1 MQTLQSTDRGAE
13 PTAPMRRKW
22 LVLVFIVIAQL
33 MVILDGTIVT
43 IAMPAAQVDLQFGDE
58 DRQWIVTAYSLAFG
72 SLLLLGG
79 RIADL
84 VGQKR
89 AFIIGLAGFALASV
103 LGGIA
108 PSFGFLVGARALQ
121 GVFGALLA
129 PAALSLIS
137 MIFTDGRERAKAFG
151 IFGAVGASGG
161 AIGMLLG
168 GVLTEYMS
176 WRWCLFV
183 NVMFAVVALVGA
195 ASLLPRIVVTARPRL
210 DVLGAIT
217 VTVGLVGI
225 VYGFAR
231 AETEGWSDALTL
243 ASLLVGVA
251 LVALFVLVERR
262 AAHPLLPLRVVLDR
276 DRGGALLALVLAN
289 IGLFGLFLFL
299 TYYLQST
306 LGFSA
311 LMTGV
316 AFLPFPLA
324 VIISANFVGGMLLPR
339 VGPRVMLTVGALIA
353 AAGLLILQGLSVD
366 GSYLAV
372 VLPALAVMGFGMG
385 LIFTAAI
392 STSTLGVEPGDV
404 GVASAAVNMV
414 QQVGGSIGTALM
426 STIYGGAVA
435 QYLAGRDQTK
445 GATDAAAVHGY
456 HVIFAV
462 SAVAL
467 VAVALV
473 CGLLVRRARDQ
484 ITPAPEQADAPVVVH

>member
-1 MQTLQSTDRGAE
+1 
-13 PTAPMRRKW
+13 MRRKW
-22 LVLVFIVIAQL
+22 LALAFIVVAQL
-33 MVILDGTIVT
+33 MVILDGTIVNV
-43 IAMPAAQVDLQFGDE
+43 AMPAAQVDLQFGDE

-89 AFIIGLAGFALASV
+89 AFVIGLAGFALASA
-103 LGGIA
+103 LGGMA
-108 PSFGFLVGARALQ
+108 PSFGLLVAARALQ

-137 MIFTDGRERAKAFG
+137 TTFTDGKERAKAFG

-168 GVLTEYMS
+168 GVLTEYLS

-183 NVMFAVVALVGA
+183 NVAFALAALVGA
-195 ASLLPRIVVTARPRL
+195 ASLLPRTARTARPRL
-210 DVLGAIT
+210 DVLGTIT
-217 VTVGLVGI
+217 VTAGLVGI

-243 ASLLVGVA
+243 ASLLAGVA

-262 AAHPLLPLRVVLDR
+262 TAHPLLPLRVVLDR

-311 LMTGV
+311 LLTGV

-324 VIISANFVGGMLLPR
+324 VIVSSNFLGAMLLPR
-339 VGPRVMLTVGALIA
+339 VGPRVMITAGALIA

-366 GSYLAV
+366 GSYIAV

-392 STSTLGVEPGDV
+392 STSTLGVGQGDV

-426 STIYGGAVA
+426 SSIYGGAVA
-435 QYLAGRDQTK
+435 QYLAGREQTK
-445 GATDAAAVHGY
+445 SVSDAAAVHGY

-473 CGLLVRRARDQ
+473 CGPLVRRMRDR
-484 ITPAPEQADAPVVVH
+484 ITPTSEHADAPVVVH